1 MSSIKKNMSN
11 LPIKELYADL
21 VQPPARRIGKA
32 VEDTLKF
39 VALPFSFLGMTAEEL
54 EKKYREFISTALNKV
69 PEEKREKPSPLI
81 AGPLFEHVKYLF
93 DDKNEKT
100 LEDMFSELLKNA
112 CNKDTKKYVQ
122 PSYVYNLKQLTWVEA
137 KILQLLYSEVDEYD
151 RLGIVFKKLS
161 NISESTISV
170 YSKEAEPLYE
180 SEDEEYSNVFFK
192 YYYIVIEDNLEISVS
207 EFRTHLNILEQ
218 LNLIERCKINKYRDQ
233 NKYSLDAMDEAHAD
247 KFDPY
252 GQLEGFSLTGYA
264 LDMMEL
270 CMPEREKDS
279 FYE

>member
-1 MSSIKKNMSN
+1 MSN